1 MTREKIMEF
10 INRSMV
16 DMEVIT
22 LWNECAES
30 KGYYDDRVYDN
41 DETFFNEMFR
51 TTYDAVRAA
60 TNGDYNVHD
69 DYVVFDGYANLQ
81 SFDWLDDNNS
91 PVDED
96 ILVDWLMENPKKLDE
111 LGIEEDDDETE
122 DD

>member
-1 MTREKIMEF
+1 MKCFGQHT
-10 INRSMV
+10 
-16 DMEVIT
+16 T
-22 LWNECAES
+22 LFC
-30 KGYYDDRVYDN
+30 
-41 DETFFNEMFR
+41 
-51 TTYDAVRAA
+51 AA

-81 SFDWLDDNNS
+81 SFDWWDDNNS

-96 ILVDWLMENPKKLDE
+96 TLVDWLMENPKKLDE

>member
-16 DMEVIT
+16 DTEVIT

-30 KGYYDDRVYDN
+30 KCCYDDRVYDN

-96 ILVDWLMENPKKLDE
+96 ILVDWLMENPEKAAE
-111 LGIEEDDDETE
+111 LGIEDEE
-122 DD
+122 EEEE

>member
-1 MTREKIMEF
+1 MTEEKIIEKIGVMETE
-10 INRSMV
+10 R
-16 DMEVIT
+16 VIS
-22 LWNECAES
+22 LWNQCAES
-30 KGYYDDRVYDN
+30 KCYYDDRVYDN
-41 DETFFNEMFR
+41 DETFFNKMFR

-81 SFDWLDDNNS
+81 SFDWWDDNSS

-96 ILVDWLMENPKKLDE
+96 TLVDCLMENPKKLDE